1 MKGSCLISSSFIS
14 SSCLIPCSSLICG
27 EIDRSTRSFLHAVQP
42 CFSLPWGQGLH
53 AAQLRFDFP
62 WCQGLHSAH
71 HNLPCRGGTGCT
83 PRTCILACRQGT
95 GCTPRSRLSACREG
109 RGCTPRSSFS
119 PYREGK
125 GVHFLQNLF
134 SFPCGHRFVPAMSFA
149 QKPRL
154 ALLARRVSCSFYAS
168 CAVCAVTRAVAC
180 EETETSPHFA

>member
-1 MKGSCLISSSFIS
+1 MISSSLIS

-53 AAQLRFDFP
+53 A
-62 WCQGLHSAH
+62 AH

-119 PYREGK
+119 PYRDCK

-154 ALLARRVSCSFYAS
+154 ALLARRVSCSVYAS